1 MHKLTSEASDI
12 WFYNLEKQNKS
23 SSPITMFYFRKL
35 FRAQL
40 TPLSGVCSWENF
52 RMESWQIY
60 FWFWWNVKL
69 NHKDSN
75 TAAPR
80 ISNSLCNWT
89 TTEEKSWFFPS
100 IFTRGKKK
108 QQKKKKK
115 NPTKNTKQKKQLSP
129 QKNPKHPTKTNQKNN
144 QTPPKSQ
151 EYKVQKMRPLSSND
165 STNLEIAQN
174 KSQFTTKCQKVDSL

>member
-1 MHKLTSEASDI
+1 MHKLTSEGSDI

-40 TPLSGVCSWENF
+40 TPLSGVCSWEIF

-75 TAAPR
+75 SAAPR

-89 TTEEKSWFFPS
+89 TTQEKSWFFPS
-100 IFTRGKKK
+100 IHTRKK
-108 QQKKKKK
+108 QITKK
-115 NPTKNTKQKKQLSP
+115 P
-129 QKNPKHPTKTNQKNN
+129 QKTKTNR
-144 QTPPKSQ
+144 TPKSQ
-151 EYKVQKMRPLSSND
+151 EYKVQKMTLLSSND
-165 STNLEIAQN
+165 SVNLEIAQN
-174 KSQFTTKCQKVDSL
+174 KSQFTTKCQKVDNL